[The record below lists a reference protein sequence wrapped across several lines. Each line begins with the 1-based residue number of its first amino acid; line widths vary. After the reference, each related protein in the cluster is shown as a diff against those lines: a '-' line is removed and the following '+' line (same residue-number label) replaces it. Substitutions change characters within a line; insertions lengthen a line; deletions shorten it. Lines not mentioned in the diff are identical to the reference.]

1 MLTLHH
7 LNFSRS
13 TRVLWLLEELGID
26 YDLVRYERTPGFR
39 APETLKAVHPL
50 GKAPV
55 LEDDELTLAES
66 ATILTYLATRY
77 GDGDF
82 LPPAGTAEAALHDE
96 WLQYG
101 ESSAA
106 LPIMMTLF
114 GGMMGG
120 LPDVMRGFADSERE
134 KAFAYIA
141 ARLRAGGPYL
151 MGETFTIADIQLAYL
166 LDVAQSSGMLTAH
179 PQLDAYLETLRARP
193 ALAKALEI
201 GGPMHPRGGS

>member
-1 MLTLHH
+1 MITLHH

-26 YDLVRYERTPGFR
+26 YDLVRYERTAGFR
-39 APETLKAVHPL
+39 APDTLREAHPL

-55 LEDDELTLAES
+55 LQDDTLTLAES
-66 ATILTYLATRY
+66 ATILAYLATRY

-82 LPPAGTAEAALHDE
+82 LPEAGTTDAAIHDE

-106 LPIMMTLF
+106 LPIMITLF
-114 GGMMGG
+114 GAMMGG
-120 LPDVMRGFADSERE
+120 LPDTLGRFASAELDKTFDHIRG
-134 KAFAYIA
+134 
-141 ARLRAGGPYL
+141 RLAAGGPYL

-166 LDVAQSSGMLTAH
+166 LEVARSSGMLGEH
-179 PQLDAYLETLRARP
+179 PELVAYLDMLETRP
-193 ALAKALEI
+193 AYRKALEI
-201 GGPMHPRGGS
+201 GGPMHPRR

>member
-1 MLTLHH
+1 MITLHH

-26 YDLVRYERTPGFR
+26 YDLVRYERTAGFR
-39 APETLKAVHPL
+39 APDTLKAVHPL

-55 LEDDELTLAES
+55 LQDDDLTLAES
-66 ATILTYLATRY
+66 ATILSYLATRY

-82 LPPAGTAEAALHDE
+82 LPPVGTAEAAIHDE
-96 WLQYG
+96 WLQYA

-106 LPIMMTLF
+106 LPIMITLF

-120 LPDVMRGFADSERE
+120 LPDVMRGFNDGERN
-134 KAFAYIA
+134 KTFDYIA
-141 ARLRAGGPYL
+141 ARLNMGGPYL
-151 MGETFTIADIQLAYL
+151 MGETFTIADIQLGYL
-166 LDVAQSSGMLTAH
+166 IDVAESSAMLGGH
-179 PQLDAYLETLRARP
+179 PELGVYLATLKARP

-201 GGPMHPRGGS
+201 GGPMHPRR